1 MEENK
6 KSVGE
11 MLGTVVGKIAVWFV
25 SAAFIMWGW
34 NTIAPHLNVPLFS
47 YWEVFAIRMGLT
59 HLMAILWQRK

>member
-11 MLGTVVGKIAVWFV
+11 MLGTVVGKIGVWFV

-34 NTIAPHLNVPLFS
+34 NTIAPHLNAPLFD

-59 HLMAILWQRK
+59 HLMAILWQKK

>member
-34 NTIAPHLNVPLFS
+34 NTIAPHLNAPLFD
-47 YWEVFAIRMGLT
+47 YWDVFAIRMGLT
-59 HLMAILWQRK
+59 HLMAILWQKK

>member
-6 KSVGE
+6 KSVSE
-11 MLGTVVGKIAVWFV
+11 MLGTVVGKIGVWFV

-34 NTIAPHLNVPLFS
+34 NTIAPHLNAPLFD

-59 HLMAILWQRK
+59 HLMAILWQKK

>member
-34 NTIAPHLNVPLFS
+34 NTIAPHLNAPLFS